1 MYLIIETCFENIT
14 HEDPSALAFYK
25 TNFEKFCKRPVKE
38 AGVVF
43 MKAKFGSDSGLHKG
57 LKKKRQRLTTRNRMR
72 GLLPWE
78 WEGNYLLEKQCK
90 QTITQ
95 T

>member
-25 TNFEKFCKRPVKE
+25 TNFEKFCKRPVKK

-43 MKAKFGSDSGLHKG
+43 IKAKFGFWQWLAE
-57 LKKKRQRLTTRNRMR
+57 RA
-72 GLLPWE
+72 E
-78 WEGNYLLEKQCK
+78 EEKAEVNHRE
-90 QTITQ
+90 
-95 T
+95 